1 MSISKTAINNH
12 IIVKNTAK
20 EFLIIFLGALFM
32 TITAHIRVPLPFTP
46 VPVTMQTFGIF
57 ILGAFLGRKAFFCA
71 LAYVAGGSM
80 GLPIFAGGALLLGP
94 TGGYLAAFPLAAF
107 AVGYISEKSWKN
119 NFLKYFVSIF
129 LAEVIIYSLGL
140 LWLSRFVGLNS
151 VLHLGLYPFVLGEI
165 FKVFLAASILPQ
177 LMKYSGK

>member
-1 MSISKTAINNH
+1 
-12 IIVKNTAK
+12 
-20 EFLIIFLGALFM
+20 
-32 TITAHIRVPLPFTP
+32 
-46 VPVTMQTFGIF
+46 
-57 ILGAFLGRKAFFCA
+57 
-71 LAYVAGGSM
+71 M